1 MAEIK
6 SKLGDLNTNS
16 YALLRKIDN
25 LANKTFN
32 CFGGIFNMD
41 ETKEKVDTIAVDIY
55 DYMSASIISI
65 LINFILLISI
75 LEDQEFG
82 VILFVNTLI
91 ASMILLTF
99 ISQKNEIKLISTNFL
114 KNHFPLILISLIVQF
129 FITYFFTIILI
140 FFTILF

>member
-1 MAEIK
+1 
-6 SKLGDLNTNS
+6 
-16 YALLRKIDN
+16 
-25 LANKTFN
+25 
-32 CFGGIFNMD
+32 MD